1 MPLENHRWK
10 VSDTVF
16 ATRIMVTDVEGFFKQ
31 SLVIEPG
38 TVAYVVDEGIEVG
51 VVPAGEYTLRT
62 FLDRLQFWKRKQ
74 ATVILTRS
82 EFLPIEFAC
91 QGIPTS
97 EMLAANISVR
107 VAIQI
112 ADIGNF
118 LNNLLGPRDE
128 FTVAELRNR
137 LLPLVQQAAWQAI
150 GSRSMVDLRGPQIAS
165 ELSKQ
170 IQAAINL
177 SFQRYGVRFV
187 DVETVL
193 VSQEGFEKYQQQKS
207 EDWLELLGE
216 QAKNE
221 RMEGDLSVMTRRIQV
236 RDQLRDAVRSDKMS
250 SVRNREELAKFLLD
264 VDKEGLLRQEEID
277 KLVEEF
283 DSRKQ
288 DRESAREHLDA
299 LLGMNREQEVDEL
312 RDRMAHAVRVRA
324 LQSEIELS
332 QTAGQLAN
340 TQWRQ
345 ELELERAKAEQRR
358 QSRKEELAAKWE
370 RIREHSRQQ
379 RDESW
384 ERLAHERRMNELRVE
399 VEVGEAE
406 RKSRVA
412 LIEQDAAARLDQQ
425 KIEMERR
432 RKEWELDLANRQ
444 NLSQMERLRQV
455 QEMNLQMEERQK
467 RMHVEIDELKQDRSH
482 QREIQRLDAMGKL
495 STEALIATAGS
506 TNASVLADLKKHEA
520 SEHSRRY
527 EADVAKKD
535 TLNEERLRLYEKLN
549 ETEKA
554 KADAIAQAFQA
565 AMHSQQATVQQMI
578 SGLAQASQ
586 PRVIAPPPVPV
597 RIPAQDNW
605 HVAVGGETS
614 GPLSG
619 AQLRTMV
626 SQGTLTAAIMVWR
639 PGMAGWLPAGQV
651 PEIADLLANFVPPP
665 PPMVP
670 PPPPAP

>member
-10 VSDTVF
+10 VADAVF
-16 ATRIMVTDVEGFFKQ
+16 ATRIMVSDVEGFFKQ

-51 VVPAGEYTLRT
+51 VVPAGEYTLQT

-112 ADIGNF
+112 ADVGNF

-264 VDKEGLLRQEEID
+264 VDKDRLLRQEEID
-277 KLVEEF
+277 KLVEECEA
-283 DSRKQ
+283 RQQ

-412 LIEQDAAARLDQQ
+412 LIEQDVAARLDQQ

-432 RKEWELDLANRQ
+432 RKEWELDLSNRQ

-520 SEHSRRY
+520 SEQSRRY

-535 TLNEERLRLYEKLN
+535 TLNDERLRLYEKLN

-578 SGLAQASQ
+578 SGLSQASQ
-586 PRVIAPPPVPV
+586 PRVIAPPPAPVP
-597 RIPAQDNW
+597 IPTQGNW
-605 HVAVGGETS
+605 HLAIDGQTS
-614 GPLSG
+614 GPFG
-619 AQLRTMV
+619 NAQLRTMV
-626 SQGTLTAAIMVWR
+626 GQGTLTAATMVWR

-651 PEIADLLANFVPPP
+651 PEIADLLANLVPPP
-665 PPMVP
+665 PPP
-670 PPPPAP
+670 PPTP